1 MQKSRLTSRER
12 LERQGQTISASRRQ
26 DKHRIDNLIVIGA
39 SAGGHR
45 ALAEIFKD
53 LSVDMPAGIVIV
65 LHMPVQSLSS
75 FKKTLGRY
83 CRLPIKEVVSQA
95 RLQQGF
101 IFVPPPGESAEFT
114 KGMIRVKH
122 GISKMRLSTINY
134 MFSSAARRY
143 RKRVIGVIL
152 TGLLKDGTEGLN
164 AVHEAGGL
172 TMVQDPQEAEY
183 RDMPTNAMQELP
195 VTFCL
200 KLAEIGPALELLVR
214 RSAKFETGLGVAV
227 RTLRDRVALLVRLS
241 IQSQRNPGTQAF
253 LKNEL
258 ASLRHDLQAIEN
270 LVAKG
275 ASILDRRGHVK
286 S

>member
-1 MQKSRLTSRER
+1 MQKSPLTSGER
-12 LERQGQTISASRRQ
+12 LKRQEQARSASTGRN
-26 DKHRIDNLIVIGA
+26 KYRIDNLIVIGA

-45 ALAEIFKD
+45 ALREIFKD

-65 LHMPVQSLSS
+65 LHTPMDMLPA

-83 CRLPIKEVVSQA
+83 CRLPIKEVVDQE

-101 IFVPPPGESAEFT
+101 IFVPPPGKSAAFT
-114 KGMIRVKH
+114 NGMIQVEH
-122 GISKMRLSTINY
+122 DVPKMRVNTINH
-134 MFSSAARRY
+134 MFKSAARRY
-143 RKRVIGVIL
+143 GARVIGVIL
-152 TGLLKDGTEGLN
+152 TGLWKDGTKGLK
-164 AVHEAGGL
+164 AVHEAGGV
-172 TMVQDPQEAEY
+172 TMVQDPGEAEY
-183 RDMPTNAMQELP
+183 GDMPANAMENLP

-214 RSAKFETGLGVAV
+214 RSAQFETGLAVAV
-227 RTLRDRVALLVRLS
+227 RTLRDRVALLVRMS
-241 IQSQRNPGTQAF
+241 VQSQGNLGTQTF

-258 ASLRHDLQAIEN
+258 ASLRHDLGVIEN

-275 ASILDRRGHVK
+275 ISIP